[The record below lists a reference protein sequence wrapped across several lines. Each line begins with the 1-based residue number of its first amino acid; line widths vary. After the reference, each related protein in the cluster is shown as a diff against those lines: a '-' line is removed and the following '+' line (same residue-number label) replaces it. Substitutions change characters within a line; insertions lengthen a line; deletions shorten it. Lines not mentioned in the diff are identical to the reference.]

1 MTVIC
6 LSVRLIYRVS
16 MKSLPQAHVAAEHKI
31 GISLTLSNNNK
42 PTFSCYTMDEDNQST
57 SDLKSYLNKTLINT
71 LEKGTYFTLSNQT
84 IKSLDILPKLKPDGT
99 PDNSSY
105 PGASSRSNTTV
116 YSVLNKCR
124 TVSGQR
130 LLAIWLQ
137 NPLKSKEKIDLRQ
150 EIVDHFV
157 VNTELRAICYEDY
170 LKKIHDL
177 LRISH
182 KVHKEKCNLND
193 LIKVYNSCKAL
204 ATLNGTF
211 NQSLKVSN
219 INASDAV
226 HKLFGWARASC
237 EELKDF
243 MELIEGSV
251 DLDNVDETGEYM
263 IKPNS
268 DEDIARVSLEINN
281 VVAQARR
288 QLSVVSEDLGLES
301 GKGVKLETDSEKG
314 FAFRVTKQNE
324 QVVRG
329 NRDYEQLSLVKK
341 DGYRFTDKTLTKLS
355 AKYVNAK
362 DDYNSLAKNVIED
375 IISKAVMYDNEV
387 LDFAM
392 VVTLIDVFV
401 SLSIAAI
408 QNNYVKPLILE
419 PSYGKMSIEKLRHPC
434 VENQPDIENYVPND
448 IEMSKDDK
456 KFYMITGPNMGGKST
471 FIKSVAV
478 VAIMAQ
484 CGSMVPA
491 EEARISVLDGVFTRV
506 GAGDKQMEGISTF
519 MEEMMDISTILKEAK
534 ENSLVIIDE
543 LGRGTSTFDGFGLA
557 WAISK
562 HLATQ
567 IKSYT
572 LFATHFHELT
582 EMEQDFPIVGNLYVK
597 ALCQAD
603 KLTMLYNVDKGI
615 CDESYGINV
624 AEFTRFPEHVIK
636 QAREKLKQFEEVPGF
651 CQKKEVGE
659 FIRECTKEYL
669 TK

>member
-1 MTVIC
+1 
-6 LSVRLIYRVS
+6 
-16 MKSLPQAHVAAEHKI
+16 
-31 GISLTLSNNNK
+31 
-42 PTFSCYTMDEDNQST
+42 MDEEST
-57 SDLKSYLNKTLINT
+57 SDLRSYLHKALINT
-71 LEKGTYFTLSNQT
+71 LDTGTYFTLSSQT
-84 IKSLDILPKLKPDGT
+84 ITSLDILPKLKADGT

-105 PGASSRSNTTV
+105 PGSSSRSNTTV
-116 YSVLNKCR
+116 LAVLNKCR

-137 NPLKSKEKIDLRQ
+137 NPLKVKEKIDLRQ

-157 VNTELRAICYEDY
+157 ANTELRTICYDDY

-177 LRISH
+177 LRLSY
-182 KVHKEKCNLND
+182 KVHKEKCNLKD

-211 NQSLKVSN
+211 NQSLKISN
-219 INASDAV
+219 ISASDAV

-243 MELIEGSV
+243 MELIENSV
-251 DLDNVDETGEYM
+251 DLDNVDESGEYM
-263 IKPNS
+263 VKPNS
-268 DEDIARVSLEINN
+268 DEDIARVSLDINN
-281 VVAQARR
+281 IMAQARR
-288 QLSVVSEDLGLES
+288 QLSAVASDLGLEA
-301 GKGVKLETDSEKG
+301 GKGVKLETDPERG

-341 DGYRFTDKTLTKLS
+341 DGYRFTDRTLTRLS
-355 AKYVNAK
+355 AKYVNSK
-362 DDYNSLAKNVIED
+362 EEYSSLAKNVIEE
-375 IISKAVMYDNEV
+375 IISKAVMYDNEI
-387 LDFAM
+387 LEFAM
-392 VVTLIDVFV
+392 VITLIDVFV
-401 SLSIAAI
+401 SLSIVAI

-419 PSYGKMSIEKLRHPC
+419 PSYGKLFIEKLRHPC
-434 VENQPDIENYVPND
+434 IENQPDIENYVPND

-456 KFYMITGPNMGGKST
+456 KFYIITGPNMGGKST

-506 GAGDKQMEGISTF
+506 GAGDKQTEGISTF

-557 WAISK
+557 WSISK

-567 IKSYT
+567 IKCYT

-582 EMEQDFPIVGNLYVK
+582 EMEEDFPTVGNLHVK
-597 ALCQAD
+597 AICKAD

-624 AEFTRFPEHVIK
+624 AQYTRFPEHVIE
-636 QAREKLKQFEEVPGF
+636 QAKEKLKQFEEVPGF
-651 CQKKEVGE
+651 PQKRELRE